1 MSIDMSAEPDESVS
15 FAKAM
20 ADETR
25 QRVMSLL
32 CCRWLCVGD
41 IVEEMQGVTQ
51 PTVSHHLAVLR
62 EAGLVHVRR
71 EGKQVFYSL
80 NQDEVVDCCG
90 RIMRVFAPERMDA
103 QESVDASAIVDVP
116 AIEVRETQG

>member
-1 MSIDMSAEPDESVS
+1 MTDESVA

-25 QRVMSLL
+25 QRVMGLL

-41 IVEEMQGVTQ
+41 IVGEMGDVTQ
-51 PTVSHHLAVLR
+51 PTVSHHLAILR
-62 EAGLVHVRR
+62 EAGLVFVRR

-90 RIMRVFAPERMDA
+90 RIMRVFAPERA
-103 QESVDASAIVDVP
+103 NVAEGAGP
-116 AIEVRETQG
+116 AAVE

>member
-1 MSIDMSAEPDESVS
+1 MSDSVD

-25 QRVMSLL
+25 QRVMRLL

-41 IVEEMQGVTQ
+41 VVSELDGISQ
-51 PTVSHHLAVLR
+51 PTVSHHLAILR

-80 NQDEVVDCCG
+80 NQDEVAVCCG
-90 RIMRVFAPERMDA
+90 RLMRNFAPELA
-103 QESVDASAIVDVP
+103 PTVAEA
-116 AIEVRETQG
+116 

>member
-1 MSIDMSAEPDESVS
+1 MTDSVD

-25 QRVMSLL
+25 QRVMRLL

-41 IVEEMQGVTQ
+41 IVAELNNVSQ
-51 PTVSHHLAVLR
+51 PTVSHHLGILR
-62 EAGLVHVRR
+62 EAGLVHMRR

-80 NQDEVVDCCG
+80 NQDEVAVCCG
-90 RIMRVFAPERMDA
+90 RLLRNFAPELAPAADDTMDA
-103 QESVDASAIVDVP
+103 I
-116 AIEVRETQG
+116 

>member
-1 MSIDMSAEPDESVS
+1 MNVNVTDRADESVI
-15 FAKAM
+15 FAKAI

-41 IVEEMQGVTQ
+41 IVDELGGVGQ

-62 EAGLVHVRR
+62 EAGLVHTRR

-80 NQDEVVDCCG
+80 DQDKVAVCCG
-90 RIMRVFAPERMDA
+90 LIMRVFAPER
-103 QESVDASAIVDVP
+103 VDV
-116 AIEVRETQG
+116 ALNDVAVRSG

>member
-1 MSIDMSAEPDESVS
+1 MTESVD
-15 FAKAM
+15 FAKAI

-25 QRVMSLL
+25 QRVMRLL
-32 CCRWLCVGD
+32 CCEWLCVGD
-41 IVEEMQGVTQ
+41 IVDKMHGVTQ

-80 NQDEVVDCCG
+80 NQDEVAVCCG
-90 RIMRVFAPERMDA
+90 RIMLNFAPQR
-103 QESVDASAIVDVP
+103 VDELALNAAPSKGSADL
-116 AIEVRETQG
+116 ADYAGFSEVCSS

>member
-1 MSIDMSAEPDESVS
+1 MFDESVESVS

-32 CCRWLCVGD
+32 CCRWMCVGD
-41 IVEEMQGVTQ
+41 IVDEMNDITQ
-51 PTVSHHLAVLR
+51 PTVSHHLAILR

-90 RIMRVFAPERMDA
+90 RIMRIFAPER
-103 QESVDASAIVDVP
+103 VDAPALVDP
-116 AIEVRETQG
+116 AAIEIVKPAAAG

>member
-1 MSIDMSAEPDESVS
+1 MNIDMFEAPEESIS
-15 FAKAM
+15 FAKAI

-25 QRVMSLL
+25 QRVMGLL

-90 RIMRVFAPERMDA
+90 RIMRIFAPER
-103 QESVDASAIVDVP
+103 VDTSATVDMAS
-116 AIEVRETQG
+116 IEVREVRAQVQR

>member
-1 MSIDMSAEPDESVS
+1 MNINMTDESGESVS

-25 QRVMSLL
+25 QRVMGLL

-41 IVEEMQGVTQ
+41 IVEEMRGITQ
-51 PTVSHHLAVLR
+51 PTVSHHLAILR

-90 RIMRVFAPERMDA
+90 RIMRVFAPERVDSSPPVALSSIDA
-103 QESVDASAIVDVP
+103 REP
-116 AIEVRETQG
+116 EIE

>member
-1 MSIDMSAEPDESVS
+1 MTDSVD

-25 QRVMSLL
+25 QRVMRLL

-41 IVEEMQGVTQ
+41 IVAEMSNVSQ
-51 PTVSHHLAVLR
+51 PTVSHHLGILR

-80 NQDEVVDCCG
+80 NQDEVAVCCG
-90 RIMRVFAPERMDA
+90 RLLRNFAPELINVAD
-103 QESVDASAIVDVP
+103 DV
-116 AIEVRETQG
+116 AGAN

>member
-1 MSIDMSAEPDESVS
+1 MTDSVD

-25 QRVMSLL
+25 QRVMRLL

-41 IVEEMQGVTQ
+41 IVAEMNNVSQ
-51 PTVSHHLAVLR
+51 PTVSHHLGILR

-80 NQDEVVDCCG
+80 NQDEVAVCCG
-90 RIMRVFAPERMDA
+90 QLLRNFAPEVI
-103 QESVDASAIVDVP
+103 EP
-116 AIEVRETQG
+116 AGIPVKAC

>member
-1 MSIDMSAEPDESVS
+1 MNINMSNESVS

-41 IVEEMQGVTQ
+41 IVEEMQGVSQ

-71 EGKQVFYSL
+71 EGKQIFYSL

-103 QESVDASAIVDVP
+103 QESVDAFATVDVSTS
-116 AIEVRETQG
+116 EVRDTRG

>member
-1 MSIDMSAEPDESVS
+1 MNIDMFDAPEESRS
-15 FAKAM
+15 FAKEI

-25 QRVMSLL
+25 QRVMGLL

-90 RIMRVFAPERMDA
+90 RIMRIFAPERIGTSA
-103 QESVDASAIVDVP
+103 AVDLSAV
-116 AIEVRETQG
+116 EVREARA

>member
-1 MSIDMSAEPDESVS
+1 MTDSVD

-25 QRVMSLL
+25 QRVMRLL

-41 IVEEMQGVTQ
+41 VVSELDGISQ
-51 PTVSHHLAVLR
+51 PTVSHHLGVLR
-62 EAGLVHVRR
+62 EAGLVYVRR

-80 NQDEVVDCCG
+80 NQDEVAVCCG
-90 RIMRVFAPERMDA
+90 RLLRNFAPE
-103 QESVDASAIVDVP
+103 VV
-116 AIEVRETQG
+116 EVAGIAVKDS

>member
-1 MSIDMSAEPDESVS
+1 MTDESVA

-25 QRVMSLL
+25 QRVMGLL

-41 IVEEMQGVTQ
+41 IVGEMGDVTQ
-51 PTVSHHLAVLR
+51 PTVSHHLAILR
-62 EAGLVHVRR
+62 EAGLVFVRR

-90 RIMRVFAPERMDA
+90 RIMRVFAPERSGGETYIDLPTL
-103 QESVDASAIVDVP
+103 SVGGEKKS
-116 AIEVRETQG
+116 

>member
-1 MSIDMSAEPDESVS
+1 MNIDMSDGTIEPVS
-15 FAKAM
+15 FAKAL

-25 QRVMSLL
+25 QRVMALL

-41 IVEEMQGVTQ
+41 IVEQMEGISQ
-51 PTVSHHLAVLR
+51 PTVSHHLAILR

-80 NQDEVVDCCG
+80 NQDSVVDCCG
-90 RIMRVFAPERMDA
+90 HIVRIFAPER
-103 QESVDASAIVDVP
+103 VDAP
-116 AIEVRETQG
+116 AFVASKTIEVRD

>member
-1 MSIDMSAEPDESVS
+1 MSINMSDQPEESVS

-41 IVEEMQGVTQ
+41 IVEEIGGVSQ
-51 PTVSHHLAVLR
+51 PTVSHHLAILR
-62 EAGLVHVRR
+62 EAGLVYTRR
-71 EGKQVFYSL
+71 DGKQVFYTL
-80 NQDEVVDCCG
+80 NQDEVAVCCG
-90 RIMRVFAPERMDA
+90 RIMRVFAPER
-103 QESVDASAIVDVP
+103 VDALAPVDP
-116 AIEVRETQG
+116 ASIEVV